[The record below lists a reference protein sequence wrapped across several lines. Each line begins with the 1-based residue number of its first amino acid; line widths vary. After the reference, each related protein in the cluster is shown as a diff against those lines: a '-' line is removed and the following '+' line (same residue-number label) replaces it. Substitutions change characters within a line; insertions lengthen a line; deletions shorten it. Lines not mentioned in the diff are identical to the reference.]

1 MRSRAPW
8 PQMAVATVV
17 VMVLPALVVGVLSAL
32 GVLTSLWA
40 GALLAVALS
49 LALSSAGSA
58 FWRRHASGDVLFSD
72 LLLWGWLRR
81 RRTERRL
88 GRADE
93 LLREAGD
100 ADSARTTELLRE
112 LGAALDAQ
120 DPYLDGHSRRVA
132 RYVTMIAQRMNLS
145 AEQVERAK
153 AAATVHDVGKLRIP
167 AEVVNKRG
175 RLTDAEFE
183 LMKQHAAAGGEMVE
197 CLGDPALAAAVRGHH
212 ERWDGSGYP
221 DGLAGE
227 RIPVEAR
234 MISVAD
240 TFDAITSARPYRAA
254 TPHAK
259 ALKVIADEA
268 GRQLDPEAA
277 RAFISCYSDRRGAAL
292 WAGLASMPRQIAGRL
307 STSPAELS
315 GVLSAALTA
324 PLVVVAAAV
333 GAAAMPAGSGNPATI
348 RPRRNSR
355 RLRPPGRHGRP
366 SGTARHRRRRR
377 DRRACRP
384 DRDEYLHRGAER
396 RSGRRRDRAVQS
408 DRGGVGV
415 TRAVR
420 AGRDRRADAG
430 EPAAAGCAAAAG
442 RAVAHADRGRPIAAR
457 CRSRPRRRSR
467 RPHRPRPRNR
477 SRAEPTPARTAAHA
491 GAVAA
496 AVPRHA
502 AGLSHG
508 DSDAGTAFAHRR
520 RLQER
525 RLDGP
530 RLPEPGPVHRRRAQ
544 AATSV
549 VPRIATRSSPHSLGD
564 RSRSRADLP
573 RHVGYA

>member
-40 GALLAVALS
+40 GVLLAVALS

-100 ADSARTTELLRE
+100 ADSARKTELLRE

-145 AEQVERAK
+145 DEQVERAK
-153 AAATVHDVGKLRIP
+153 AAATIHDVGKLRIP
-167 AEVVNKRG
+167 AEIVNKPG

-197 CLGDPALAAAVRGHH
+197 CLGDPGLAAAVRAHH

-292 WAGLASMPRQIAGRL
+292 WAGLASIPRQVAGRL

-333 GAAAMPAGSGNPATI
+333 GAAAMPRRIQATI
-348 RPRRNSR
+348 RPPRNSR
-355 RLRPPGRHGRP
+355 RLRAAGPTRDAPAEPPVVDGAATVTPAGQ
-366 SGTARHRRRRR
+366 S
-377 DRRACRP
+377 
-384 DRDEYLHRGAER
+384 RDEHLHRGARVAER
-396 RSGRRRDRAVQS
+396 SPARARGPARPWPRRRHPRRPRRRARGRRGDP
-408 DRGGVGV
+408 
-415 TRAVR
+415 
-420 AGRDRRADAG
+420 G
-430 EPAAAGCAAAAG
+430 EPAAAGCAAT
-442 RAVAHADRGRPIAAR
+442 AAR
-457 CRSRPRRRSR
+457 RRPRRPWTAHRCPMCCPRRSRPRSPPPTATPTASRGAAADARRLNRSPRRSR
-467 RPHRPRPRNR
+467 CRRCSPTRCRCFPRRHRRRHRLRTP
-477 SRAEPTPARTAAHA
+477 PTIARTAA
-491 GAVAA
+491 GWT
-496 AVPRHA
+496 
-502 AGLSHG
+502 S
-508 DSDAGTAFAHRR
+508 
-520 RLQER
+520 
-525 RLDGP
+525 
-530 RLPEPGPVHRRRAQ
+530 
-544 AATSV
+544 AT
-549 VPRIATRSSPHSLGD
+549 
-564 RSRSRADLP
+564 
-573 RHVGYA
+573 

>member
-1 MRSRAPW
+1 
-8 PQMAVATVV
+8 MAVATVV
-17 VMVLPALVVGVLSAL
+17 VMVLPALVVGGLSAL

-40 GALLAVALS
+40 GVLLAIALS
-49 LALSSAGSA
+49 FALSSAGSA

-100 ADSARTTELLRE
+100 AEGARATELLRE

-153 AAATVHDVGKLRIP
+153 AAATVHDVGKLRVP

-175 RLTDAEFE
+175 RLTEAEFE

-197 CLGDPALAAAVRGHH
+197 CLGDPGLAAAVRGHH

-254 TPHAK
+254 TAHAK

-268 GRQLDPEAA
+268 DRQLDPEAA

-292 WAGLASMPRQIAGRL
+292 WAGLASIPRQVAGRL

-315 GVLSAALTA
+315 GALSAALTA

-333 GAAAMPAGSGNPATI
+333 GAAAMPVGSGNDPPAAEQQAVVAAGPTPTPQRNPPSSTAPATVT
-348 RPRRNSR
+348 PAGQTATSTSTAE
-355 RLRPPGRHGRP
+355 PSGGAVAGVSARP
-366 SGTARHRRRRR
+366 SPTVAASASPGLSV
-377 DRRACRP
+377 P
-384 DRDEYLHRGAER
+384 DP
-396 RSGRRRDRAVQS
+396 
-408 DRGGVGV
+408 
-415 TRAVR
+415 
-420 AGRDRRADAG
+420 G
-430 EPAAAGCAAAAG
+430 EPVAAGCAATAG
-442 RAVAHADRGRPIAAR
+442 AVAHADRGRPIAAR
-457 CRSRPRRRSR
+457 CVAYADPDPDRRSR
-467 RPHRPRPRNR
+467 RPHRPRARNR
-477 SRAEPTPARTAAHA
+477 SRA
-491 GAVAA
+491 
-496 AVPRHA
+496 
-502 AGLSHG
+502 
-508 DSDAGTAFAHRR
+508 R
-520 RLQER
+520 RLNR
-525 RLDGP
+525 SP
-530 RLPEPGPVHRRRAQ
+530 R
-544 AATSV
+544 
-549 VPRIATRSSPHSLGD
+549 
-564 RSRSRADLP
+564 RSRCR
-573 RHVGYA
+573 R